1 MRSII
6 FVGAG
11 SLALILLLCAIVGLG
26 RRDGK
31 LDQAQYHWF
40 QEADW
45 VLEGQQEK
53 LAHLHTLVGRI
64 DELEKLGKAG
74 RIELNQ
80 RYIWQQSVSQVIQD
94 HNALAKEYNYRM
106 AKLQWKFCN
115 TRSLPAGFTQSL
127 PRMFPLCVAPRAG
140 AWIETFR

>member
-11 SLALILLLCAIVGLG
+11 SLALILLLCAVVGLG
-26 RRDGK
+26 RFDVR
-31 LDQAQYHWF
+31 LNHDQYRWF

-45 VLEGQQEK
+45 VLEDQQEK
-53 LAHLHTLVGRI
+53 LAHLHTLIGRI

-94 HNALAKEYNYRM
+94 HNELAKEYNYRM
-106 AKLQWKFCN
+106 AKLRWKFCTTN
-115 TRSLPAGFTQSL
+115 SLPAGFTQPL
-127 PRMFPLCVAPRAG
+127 PRVFPLCPVVKAALAPG
-140 AWIETFR
+140 GN